1 VQSERRR
8 SWAYALF
15 LILVPLVPLWRAV
28 FLGQAIGP
36 FDQIRQMAPWNGPKP
51 SQPWDV
57 LPADGVLQFYGWRD
71 LVFEA
76 WHRGIMPVWNSYE
89 LAGTPLLAN
98 SQSAGFYPLHILFGV
113 LGVPTALALTALAW
127 FHLALAGLG
136 VRQLAKS
143 LGADELGA
151 AIGGASFSLSTF
163 MVAWTGLPSVI
174 TTVAW
179 IPWAMAGVVSLY
191 SDSPRPWRN
200 QALTGGAIG
209 MMFLAGHLQFAAYGV
224 MAIVFLAVGFALIR
238 RKVSGLGWSV
248 GALVL
253 GGLLSAIQLLPVL
266 NYSQYSHRK
275 NAPSA
280 EGYAAYLG
288 SAIQPFELATLSQP
302 NANGTPRAWANDDP
316 AVGVS
321 SYWPSF
327 VKQGANFAE
336 SAICLGPLVIALLLV
351 SPWRKRELWVVGGIG
366 LMAFLLAIGTPLN
379 AALYF
384 GVPGWSSTGSP
395 GRVGVLF
402 VMAACIVAALGIGEI
417 ERRREAAE
425 GTATVRALVTALG
438 GAMAFPLAALA
449 FRSFSGMAAFPEGE
463 VGNQVRAI
471 ADAATRSNAGNGIL
485 SLALVLVGLAF
496 LVRSKSNFRGLVSIV
511 PIGLAIVFGTQDVV
525 MTGAP
530 LDRLVN
536 AGNRRIAV
544 VNDPWGLTAAAPAL
558 LPPNTAMQSRI
569 REIGGYDS
577 LLHRDTV
584 AMLNEVNGR
593 DSAPPAN
600 GNMMFVKPGFNVKKL
615 AEAGVQEVWSKEPL
629 PILSQQSPI
638 TENGI
643 VKTRIDGPG
652 LVSMPGRTATVTRDE
667 LGQID
672 VEVQGS
678 GHMTVRERAMPG
690 WEARLGG
697 KKVEVPEGRWIELD
711 VPAGTSSVE
720 LRYTPPG
727 LRNGLLLSVVGGLV
741 FVVLLWLG
749 WRGTKIA
756 AGQVPTEIATAG

>member
-1 VQSERRR
+1 
-8 SWAYALF
+8 
-15 LILVPLVPLWRAV
+15 
-28 FLGQAIGP
+28 
-36 FDQIRQMAPWNGPKP
+36 MAPWNGPKP

-71 LVFEA
+71 LVFDA
-76 WHRGIMPVWNSYE
+76 WHRGIIPVWNSYE

-179 IPWAMAGVVSLY
+179 IPWAMAGVVALF
-191 SDSPRPWRN
+191 SDTPRPFRN
-200 QALTGGAIG
+200 LALTGGAIG

-224 MAIVFLAVGFALIR
+224 MAIVFLAVGFAIIR
-238 RKVSGLGWSV
+238 RKVAGLGWSV
-248 GALVL
+248 GALAL

-288 SAIQPFELATLSQP
+288 SAIQPFELATLSEP
-302 NANGTPRAWANDDP
+302 NANGNPRAWANDDP
-316 AVGVS
+316 ALGVS

-366 LMAFLLAIGTPLN
+366 LVAFLLAIGTPLN

-402 VMAACIVAALGIGEI
+402 VMAACVVAALGIEEI
-417 ERRREAAE
+417 ERRRAASV
-425 GTATVRALVTALG
+425 GVASKIPGFQIFGFACAYFILVPFFLNLSSRAN
-438 GAMAFPLAALA
+438 
-449 FRSFSGMAAFPEGE
+449 FPEGD
-463 VGNQVRAI
+463 VGRQIRAI
-471 ADAATRSNAGNGIL
+471 YEVTSELRAVGMALEGIVVCMAMIL
-485 SLALVLVGLAF
+485 LKHANPI
-496 LVRSKSNFRGLVSIV
+496 VRRFSIV
-511 PIGLAIVFGTQDVV
+511 LPVGFAILFGIQNVV

-530 LDRLVN
+530 LDRISNEGTGRV
-536 AGNRRIAV
+536 AV
-544 VNDPWGLTAAAPAL
+544 VNNPWGLTSAAPAL

-569 REIGGYDS
+569 REVGGYDS

-600 GNMMFVKPGFNVKKL
+600 GNMMFVKPGFNVAKL

-629 PILSQQSPI
+629 PIESSKPPK
-638 TENGI
+638 TEDGI
-643 VKTRIDGPG
+643 VKTWIGGPG
-652 LVSMPGRTATVTRDE
+652 LASLPGGMATVIRDE

-672 VEVQGS
+672 VQVQGS
-678 GHMTVRERAMPG
+678 GHLTVRERAMPG
-690 WEARLGG
+690 WEARFGG

-711 VPAGTSSVE
+711 VPAGVPVVE

-727 LRNGLLLSVVGGLV
+727 LRNGFLLSVVGGLA
-741 FVVLLWLG
+741 FVVLLGFG
-749 WRGTKIA
+749 WRRKPENA
-756 AGQVPTEIATAG
+756 SAG